1 MSPLRHLSLADPC
14 RELPSCLG
22 DRIDRIRDALAALRS
37 ELRRLERLGLERP
50 LERCR
55 QALRF
60 WMFLDGLHAVAVF
73 AASPSPDLCGDRSW
87 PHAAAR

>member
-1 MSPLRHLSLADPC
+1 VSPLDHLSLADPG
-14 RELPSCLG
+14 RELPSGLG
-22 DRIDRIRDALAALRS
+22 ARMDRIRDALAALRS
-37 ELRRLERLGLERP
+37 ELGRLERLGLERP
-50 LERCR
+50 IERCR

-73 AASPSPDLCGDRSW
+73 AASPSLDLRGDRSW